1 MSIRRATRMALVLL
15 LALAGTACS
24 TLRGTPA
31 RYQSTES
38 IVASIDLTADD
49 VAALAVA
56 DNQTERNRLQNMALA
71 VIDLRF
77 HEFVRA
83 LAADRADGSAT
94 VAGTTLGAST
104 AGAFVDSV
112 KAKTNYALLA
122 AGVIGAF
129 GIVDKNYFYEK
140 TVPALVAGMRA
151 ARAKVLLRVRQG
163 QIEALVNYNG
173 VTALQDLED
182 YFSAGT
188 VLAAIAEV
196 TARAEDDAAQ
206 AMGQARALEVPSDAE
221 IINRKTLS
229 QAIFGIQDEAAM
241 AKGNA
246 ALKALGLPEQAT
258 PKATRAALVR
268 ALQPRTS
275 ERIATVEKALKTAG
289 LLK

>member
-1 MSIRRATRMALVLL
+1 MLHGRATRLALVLL
-15 LALAGTACS
+15 STLAGTACS
-24 TLRGTPA
+24 TLRGTPE
-31 RYQSTES
+31 RYQSAES

-56 DNQTERNRLQNMALA
+56 DNQSERNRLQNKALA

-77 HEFVRA
+77 NEFVRA
-83 LAADRADGSAT
+83 LAADRADSSAT
-94 VAGTTLGAST
+94 AAGTTLGAST
-104 AGAFVDSV
+104 AGAFVDGV
-112 KAKTNYALLA
+112 KAKTNYALFA
-122 AGVIGAF
+122 AGVVGAF

-151 ARAKVLLRVRQG
+151 ARAKVLLRMRQG
-163 QIEALVNYNG
+163 QMEALAHYNG
-173 VTALQDLED
+173 VAALQDLED
-182 YFSAGT
+182 YYTAGT

-206 AMGQARALEVPSDAE
+206 ALGQVRALEVPSDAE
-221 IINRKTLS
+221 IAHRKTLS

-246 ALKALGLPEQAT
+246 ALKVLGLPEQAT

-268 ALQPRTS
+268 ALQPRTP
-275 ERIATVEKALKTAG
+275 ERVATVERALKAAG
-289 LLK
+289 LLQ

>member
-1 MSIRRATRMALVLL
+1 MLHGRATRLALVLL

-24 TLRGTPA
+24 TLRGTPE

-38 IVASIDLTADD
+38 VVASIDLTADD

-56 DNQTERNRLQNMALA
+56 DNQTERNRLQNKALA

-77 HEFVRA
+77 HDFVRA

-112 KAKTNYALLA
+112 KAKTNYALFA
-122 AGVIGAF
+122 AGVVGAF

-151 ARAKVLLRVRQG
+151 ARAKVLLRMRQG
-163 QIEALVNYNG
+163 QIEALANYNG
-173 VTALQDLED
+173 VAALQDLED
-182 YFSAGT
+182 YYTAGT

-196 TARAEDDAAQ
+196 TARAEDDAAL
-206 AMGQARALEVPSDAE
+206 ALGQVRALEVPSDAE
-221 IINRKTLS
+221 IANRKTLS

-241 AKGNA
+241 AKGNV
-246 ALKALGLPEQAT
+246 ALKALGLSEQAT

-268 ALQPRTS
+268 ALQPRTP